1 MTNIDHDALEEL
13 LRHASPRPVP
23 SQEDQAAAR
32 EAVREEWRNV
42 ASKRQTRLR
51 VTRFAI
57 AATVLIGVFAGLNA
71 YRAPVAEAVQVATIL
86 KSIGPVYL
94 LGEQAELRETD
105 DLSNIVSGQTIVTG
119 DDAGL
124 ALAWGNGGSL
134 RIDENSRIE
143 FTDDVS
149 VFLEQGRVYFDSLP
163 PSILTEVDTQDAPVF
178 ALHTEFGQ
186 IQHLGTQYMS
196 EVDSGTLIV
205 SVREG
210 EVSVDG
216 KFYDKRVLSGQ
227 QATISGRQQPNILS
241 ISRSGEA
248 WNWVNRTTPPVDVE
262 GKTLHAFLSWAS
274 RELGLELQYE
284 PAAASEAR
292 KSVLVGTIDKEPA
305 VAMPL
310 WVASAGLDWQIHEG
324 VIHIYRKP

>member
-1 MTNIDHDALEEL
+1 M
-13 LRHASPRPVP
+13 
-23 SQEDQAAAR
+23 
-32 EAVREEWRNV
+32 
-42 ASKRQTRLR
+42 
-51 VTRFAI
+51 TRFAI
-57 AATVLIGVFAGLNA
+57 AATVLLGVFAGLNA

-94 LGEQAELRETD
+94 LGEQAELRETN

-163 PSILTEVDTQDAPVF
+163 PSMFTEDDTRDAPVF

-196 EVDSGTLIV
+196 EVDSKTLIV

-241 ISRSGEA
+241 ISRYGET
-248 WNWVNRTTPPVDVE
+248 WSWVNRITPPIDVDGTSVYDVL
-262 GKTLHAFLSWAS
+262 KWAC
-274 RELGLELQYE
+274 RELGLK
-284 PAAASEAR
+284 PKFTDRAKAEAQIGVPR
-292 KSVLVGTIDKEPA
+292 GTIDAEPA
-305 VAMPL
+305 ETLRARLAM
-310 WVASAGLDWQIHEG
+310 ASLVGKIEEG
-324 VIHIYRKP
+324 VIYISYDP

>member
-1 MTNIDHDALEEL
+1 
-13 LRHASPRPVP
+13 
-23 SQEDQAAAR
+23 
-32 EAVREEWRNV
+32 
-42 ASKRQTRLR
+42 

-57 AATVLIGVFAGLNA
+57 AATVLLGVFAGLNA

-94 LGEQAELRETD
+94 LGEQAELRETN

-163 PSILTEVDTQDAPVF
+163 PSILTGVDTRDASVF

-227 QATISGRQQPNILS
+227 QATLSGRQQPTILS

-248 WNWVNRTTPPVDVE
+248 WNWVNRTTPPIDVE
-262 GKTLHAFLSWAS
+262 GKTLHAFLGWAS
-274 RELGLELQYE
+274 RELGLELRYE
-284 PAAASEAR
+284 PAAESEAR

-305 VAMPL
+305 VAMRL
-310 WVASAGLDWQIHEG
+310 WVASAGLDWQIQEG
-324 VIHIYRKP
+324 VIHIYKKP